1 MSLRYK
7 VVFKNDIGSVEFSLA
22 SGVVIEKIAS
32 LTQQSVEFQTTKSN
46 RQIGEKLDHEAVQP
60 KTITIRGTILGK
72 SDAVREQMTHVIA
85 PLAEGKL
92 IFNDTYEL
100 KVYVKTSPDIERYAQ
115 NAKFSFSL
123 YAPYP
128 YWQKAEKA
136 QTTLVGLKGLFSF
149 PWNISDPNPFKFSEY
164 VETGYVTVH
173 NTGEAPAYWTAMLQ
187 ALDEVVKPKIY
198 NMETGEYVRILK
210 TMAEGEQITISTEG
224 DELTVEIMAAD
235 GTVSDGFRYLDVE
248 SVPFKLAVGE
258 NYIKTNAEANTVA
271 LRANIS
277 FHPAFVGV

>member
-7 VVFKNDIGSVEFSLA
+7 IVYKNDIGTVEFSL
-22 SGVVIEKIAS
+22 SSRIVIEKIAS
-32 LTQQSVEFQTTKSN
+32 LTQQNVEFETTASN
-46 RQIGEKLDHEAVQP
+46 REIGEKLEHQKVNP

-72 SDAVREQMTHVIA
+72 CDAIREQMTHVIA

-100 KVYVKTSPDIERYAQ
+100 NVHVKASPDIERYAR

-136 QTTLVGLKGLFSF
+136 QTTLIGLKGLFSF
-149 PWNISDPNPFKFSEY
+149 PWNISDPEPFMFSEY

-173 NTGEAPAYWTAMLQ
+173 NHGEAPARWTAVLH

-198 NMETGEYVRILK
+198 NMETGEYVRILR

-224 DELTVEIMAAD
+224 DELTVTITAAD
-235 GTVSDGFRYLDVE
+235 GTTSDGFQYLDVE
-248 SVPFKLAVGE
+248 SIPFKLAVGE
-258 NYIKTNAEANTVA
+258 NYIKTDAEENTVA
-271 LRANIS
+271 LRASIS
-277 FHPAFVGV
+277 FHPAYVGV